1 MNEAKHTQA
10 KVDIALIS
18 TSRLADV
25 ARQDTDFMQVGELY
39 RNDPAFDVARL
50 VAELVEAES
59 VPLLPVLRYKD
70 SGLRKRREWEQTWDL
85 QRQEDAIDAR
95 TSYRKDDPQYLTERA
110 GPGSQAPPG
119 RQHPRTTQVHE
130 Q

>member
-1 MNEAKHTQA
+1 MHGEHNLSTTNTESVRCAP
-10 KVDIALIS
+10 IS
-18 TSRLADV
+18 LQLETLFISQKSKRERCFHNPNIPQRHHYIKLL
-25 ARQDTDFMQVGELY
+25 TCQVGELY

-50 VAELVEAES
+50 VTELVEAES

-95 TSYRKDDPQYLTERA
+95 TKLRKTIP
-110 GPGSQAPPG
+110 SI
-119 RQHPRTTQVHE
+119 
-130 Q
+130 